1 MPLYYYV
8 CPKCGHKEI
17 QFKKMK
23 DRNEHYC
30 SKCKTLMIRS
40 FNHIPHVIY
49 NSSGFYSTT
58 FDRLEEDEP
67 NVKKR

>member
-1 MPLYYYV
+1 
-8 CPKCGHKEI
+8 
-17 QFKKMK
+17 MK